1 MSADLKNDQI
11 WNEAIE
17 FATPAPDPSTE
28 AFLAA
33 IEEQLTKFCQHKE
46 VLLSH
51 LENAYDRGPKAEPF
65 DKDKSWSQI
74 ERLAYIQCYAQRINQ
89 QAMGAAERR
98 TRYREIADVLTRARS
113 MIEDAMRSPDLA
125 DDLIGSWWHGTT
137 EYAEAGGRFV
147 DLLYIEREFEK
158 VTKGLAALEEAA
170 ARASDGA
177 QQGPGRPRGSS
188 VLLPAYIR
196 PLADLYRNCT
206 GLKPGAG
213 QGPFARFVG
222 AYVTAIGLGRIE
234 DASLVDI
241 IKHVRARAR
250 MNRSKWVPSPFE
262 D

>member
-1 MSADLKNDQI
+1 MSTNSKTEQL
-11 WNEAIE
+11 WNGAIE
-17 FATPAPDPSTE
+17 FATPAPDPS
-28 AFLAA
+28 LAA
-33 IEEQLTKFCQHKE
+33 REEQLTKFREHKE

-51 LENAYDRGPKAEPF
+51 LENAYDRSPKAEPF

-74 ERLAYIQCYAQRINQ
+74 ETLAYIQYYTHRIGQ
-89 QAMGAAERR
+89 QAMGAGERR
-98 TRYREIADVLTRARS
+98 TRHREIADVLTRARS

-137 EYAEAGGRFV
+137 EYEEAGGRFV

-158 VTKGLAALEEAA
+158 VTKGLAVLEEAA
-170 ARASDGA
+170 VRASNGA

-188 VLLPAYIR
+188 VLWPAYIR
-196 PLADLYRNCT
+196 PLADLYRKCT

-222 AYVTAIGLGRIE
+222 AYVTAIGLGLIGE
-234 DASLVDI
+234 DRLVEI
-241 IKHVRARAR
+241 IKDVRARTL
-250 MNRSKWVPSPFE
+250 MKSSKSGPSPFE

>member
-1 MSADLKNDQI
+1 MSTNSKTEQI
-11 WNEAIE
+11 WNG
-17 FATPAPDPSTE
+17 ATPAPDPSTD

-33 IEEQLTKFCQHKE
+33 IEEQLTKFREHKE

-51 LENAYDRGPKAEPF
+51 LENAYDRSAKAEPF

-74 ERLAYIQCYAQRINQ
+74 EMLAHFQYAYTRLKQ
-89 QAMGAAERR
+89 QGIRAGERR

-125 DDLIGSWWHGTT
+125 DDLIGSWWQDTT

-147 DLLYIEREFEK
+147 DLLYIEGEFEK
-158 VTKGLAALEEAA
+158 MTKGLAALEEAA
-170 ARASDGA
+170 VRASHGA

-188 VLLPAYIR
+188 VLLSAYIR
-196 PLADLYRNCT
+196 PLADLYRKCT

-222 AYVTAIGLGRIE
+222 AYVTAIGLGLIGE
-234 DASLVDI
+234 DRLVDI
-241 IKHVRARAR
+241 IKDVRARTL
-250 MNRSKWVPSPFE
+250 MNRSKWGRSPFE